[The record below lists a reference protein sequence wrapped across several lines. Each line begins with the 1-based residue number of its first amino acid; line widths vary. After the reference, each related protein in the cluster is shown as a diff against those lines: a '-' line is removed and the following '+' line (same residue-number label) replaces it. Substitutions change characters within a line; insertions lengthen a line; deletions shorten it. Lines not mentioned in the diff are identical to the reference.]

1 MTARIAVL
9 VSGDGSNLQ
18 AILDACSDSALRARV
33 VGVASNRAGVRA
45 LDRASAAGVE
55 TVVVEPRTDEPRAE
69 YDARLRDAVVA
80 WSPDVVVLA
89 GFMRILTR
97 VFLDAFAMRVVN
109 LHPALPSELPGTRA
123 IERAHAEAVAG
134 RRTCSG
140 VMVHLVPDE
149 GVDDGPVLAVREVP
163 MRPDETLAD
172 FAARM
177 HAAEHVLLIEAL
189 AALID
194 GAFATTSTLSERN
207 QP

>member
-18 AILDACSDSALRARV
+18 AILDACNDSRLPARV
-33 VGVASNRAGVRA
+33 VGVASNRTGVRA

-55 TVVVEPRTDEPRAE
+55 TVVVEPRAGEPRAE
-69 YDARLRDAVVA
+69 YDARLRDVVVA

-97 VFLDAFAMRVVN
+97 EFLDAFAMRVVN
-109 LHPALPSELPGTRA
+109 LHPALPGELPGTHA
-123 IERAHAEAVAG
+123 IERAHAEAAAG
-134 RRTCSG
+134 RRTRSG

-149 GVDDGPVLAVREVP
+149 GVDDGPVLAVREVT

-189 AALID
+189 AAFID
-194 GAFATTSTLSERN
+194 GAFAATSILSERN
-207 QP
+207 QS